1 MSLKRARQ
9 AQLLAAG
16 AFIVDGDL
24 NDHILLAQIF
34 GMCHFTHVLH
44 LAAQVHTLAHS
55 NSVTVTLVKW

>member
-44 LAAQVHTLAHS
+44 LAAQVHTFAHS
-55 NSVTVTLVKW
+55 NFLTVKVIRW

>member
-44 LAAQVHTLAHS
+44 LAAQVRTFALS
-55 NSVTVTLVKW
+55 NSSTVILARW